1 MEKTTVKL
9 FEWFSDN
16 QMKADP
22 DKCHFMTS
30 GSKDLVIT
38 VENSQITNSK
48 CKKLLGIKTDHKLTF
63 NTHIYEIFENVGQ
76 KMNAL
81 SREIPY
87 MNITKWSTF
96 LNTFFIL
103 QFNYCPLTWMC
114 HSRAKNNKINR
125 LHERYLNNLI
135 TTRYLFLSDYWNN
148 IALSLYKQRIFVF
161 L

>member
-81 SREIPY
+81 STEIPY

-103 QFNYCPLTWMC
+103 QFNYCPLT
-114 HSRAKNNKINR
+114 
-125 LHERYLNNLI
+125 
-135 TTRYLFLSDYWNN
+135 
-148 IALSLYKQRIFVF
+148 
-161 L
+161 

>member
-16 QMKADP
+16 QMKGDP

-63 NTHIYEIFENVGQ
+63 NTHIYEIFENVGLR
-76 KMNAL
+76 MNA
-81 SREIPY
+81 
-87 MNITKWSTF
+87 
-96 LNTFFIL
+96 FFIL
-103 QFNYCPLTWMC
+103 QFNYCPLTWTVIVQ
-114 HSRAKNNKINR
+114 KI
-125 LHERYLNNLI
+125 
-135 TTRYLFLSDYWNN
+135 T
-148 IALSLYKQRIFVF
+148 K
-161 L
+161 